1 VESDNAVTLLPA
13 PGELWQSGAPHYLY
27 VRVLAL
33 ELASS
38 PPTIEY
44 EVLDDDGSRLSGPLR
59 TVFDESWRRTFER
72 RRGPLAA

>member
-1 VESDNAVTLLPA
+1 MESHNAVMLPA
-13 PGELWQSGAPHYLY
+13 VGELWQSGPPHYLY
-27 VRVLAL
+27 VRVLGL

-44 EVLDDDGSRLSGPLR
+44 EVLDGDGSRLSGRVR

-72 RRGPLAA
+72 RDGPIAA